1 MKSEETDKEN
11 IYFLLFMFLSHNFDL
26 MCIFICIYTQSILSN
41 ERLFLYRFAFYIDVP
56 RISHERALY
65 LIYLVEYDRPS
76 WKFTLGEIRFFQI
89 EFDQITQMS
98 N

>member
-11 IYFLLFMFLSHNFDL
+11 IYFLLFTFLSHNFDL
-26 MCIFICIYTQSILSN
+26 ICIFICLYTQSILSN
-41 ERLFLYRFAFYIDVP
+41 ERRYYFYILAFYIDVP
-56 RISHERALY
+56 RISHERDFY

-89 EFDQITQMS
+89 EFDQITQ
-98 N
+98 